1 MAFEAGM
8 IMTLNLLFLGHHVVK
23 YRGHLQAIIAP
34 ARSFVQA
41 FGFHFSKRM
50 EVSPED
56 GRDAEVAQALWDV
69 RGRAYR
75 HATELF
81 IHQSA
86 IAVTGLSYNF
96 YTEPTL
102 SSLSQLCLMIFVYM
116 HHCLCLERAIWKG
129 RNLRTLYI
137 IYYTGFGLT
146 VLASCWQQETQ
157 ERAMSK
163 QVFNVSARI
172 LFSVIFIDTA
182 TACPAQAAIS
192 LAEIGQYAS
201 ASHVAFGD
209 VVVFAWVQVLVALGL
224 VALSAILEYWV
235 TCHVSAHLDTKS
247 MLSSFRR
254 MLRGVCDGEVLLDD
268 EMKIQEDTGCLKHLL
283 MHAGSFKGK
292 DFEELLLPSEVPQF
306 RDFMNQS
313 KRDAL
318 QPEEQNGTP
327 PCLRISL
334 KGASTFRV
342 GVDLWHVPMCRKDGT
357 LHVLALREDSDT
369 RAPREDHEPDREP
382 QPLPQM
388 IPRMSSENGPERL
401 CGAVL
406 EVSPPRGQV
415 GPEVGRGNHVAE
427 VVAVVA
433 SEFSRAPRYDPL
445 RGHLQQLVRRLDAAD
460 RKTQPDA
467 AEPDRKTLEDVEQA
481 HLSFMRQP
489 QSSHL
494 SMPSLR
500 RLIRPSEWETVRSKL
515 KEVGCGHRDGSDHT
529 DTMEMHL
536 LDDAKQPL
544 IAQVQVSAYRPP
556 RGTVSKRK
564 GGTDGIGEDTL
575 IVTCGSV
582 FNSIM

>member
-1 MAFEAGM
+1 
-8 IMTLNLLFLGHHVVK
+8 MTLNLLFLGHHVVK

-50 EVSPED
+50 EVSPKD

-406 EVSPPRGQV
+406 EVSPPAAKSDQKSEEETMSQKSSLSLLQSF
-415 GPEVGRGNHVAE
+415 PE
-427 VVAVVA
+427 
-433 SEFSRAPRYDPL
+433 
-445 RGHLQQLVRRLDAAD
+445 LQDM
-460 RKTQPDA
+460 
-467 AEPDRKTLEDVEQA
+467 TLCVDTSSNWFDVEQA

-556 RGTVSKRK
+556 RGGECTAKVCLNF
-564 GGTDGIGEDTL
+564 TDLLFEDRSPRTRGQASRSPCL
-575 IVTCGSV
+575 SDLSAIKE
-582 FNSIM
+582 

>member
-1 MAFEAGM
+1 MTAPEGKALMPPSNELFRRFQSFLKAFLRIVIPDLPKTAFGSATGTALTAPEA
-8 IMTLNLLFLGHHVVK
+8 TASEAARPTSTVK
-23 YRGHLQAIIAP
+23 VSTETSI
-34 ARSFVQA
+34 A

-102 SSLSQLCLMIFVYM
+102 SSLSQLCLMIF
-116 HHCLCLERAIWKG
+116 
-129 RNLRTLYI
+129 
-137 IYYTGFGLT
+137 
-146 VLASCWQQETQ
+146 
-157 ERAMSK
+157 
-163 QVFNVSARI
+163 VFNVSARI

-406 EVSPPRGQV
+406 EVSPPAAKSDQKSEEETMSQKSSLSN
-415 GPEVGRGNHVAE
+415 PSSTINTADAHVLYPT
-427 VVAVVA
+427 VV
-433 SEFSRAPRYDPL
+433 SNSYDF
-445 RGHLQQLVRRLDAAD
+445 RRSNPWTSD
-460 RKTQPDA
+460 Q
-467 AEPDRKTLEDVEQA
+467 DVEQA

-556 RGTVSKRK
+556 RGGECTAKVCLNF
-564 GGTDGIGEDTL
+564 TDLLFEDRSPRTRGQASRSSCL
-575 IVTCGSV
+575 SDLSAIKE
-582 FNSIM
+582 

>member
-406 EVSPPRGQV
+406 EVSPPAAKSDQKSEEETMSQKSSLSLLQSF
-415 GPEVGRGNHVAE
+415 PE
-427 VVAVVA
+427 
-433 SEFSRAPRYDPL
+433 
-445 RGHLQQLVRRLDAAD
+445 LQDM
-460 RKTQPDA
+460 
-467 AEPDRKTLEDVEQA
+467 TLCVDTSSNWFDVEQA